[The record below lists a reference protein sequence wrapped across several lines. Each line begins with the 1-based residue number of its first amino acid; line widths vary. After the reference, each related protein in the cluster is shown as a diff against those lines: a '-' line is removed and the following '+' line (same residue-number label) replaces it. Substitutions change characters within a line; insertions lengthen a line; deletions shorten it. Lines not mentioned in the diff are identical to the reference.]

1 MKERAGTHEEFMRR
15 CIQLDLKV
23 ISAIRHMIDFSAKLC
38 HCYNT
43 LNLLGSTFNNKGKRM
58 DRL

>member
-1 MKERAGTHEEFMRR
+1 VKERAGTHEEFMRR
-15 CIQLDLKV
+15 CIQLDLIV
-23 ISAIRHMIDFSAKLC
+23 ISAIRHILDFSGKLC

-43 LNLLGSTFNNKGKRM
+43 LNLLGSTFKNKGKHM